1 MARCLVTGHKGYI
14 GTKLFNRLKELGHD
28 VRGIDLLEE
37 YPKDINVVLRE
48 GADQKFHPYYYNFK
62 PEFIFHMA
70 CIPRVAYSVEHPV
83 ETNENNILAGSNVLN
98 FARKVKSVKRVIYS
112 SSSSILGNGD
122 GPESPYALQKLTTE
136 IETALYSKLYGLDT
150 VSLRYFNVYS
160 HDQQASGP
168 YATVVSN
175 WMKCAR
181 ENKQPFITGDG
192 EQKRDMINVADVVE
206 ANIFCM
212 NYQNNFNGKAFDV
225 GTGSNISLNK
235 IREIALKHHPDLKFE
250 YVDPRPGDVMYSR
263 ANVEPLFELGW
274 RHNIEIQDGIDD
286 CFRRIK

>member
-37 YPKDINVVLRE
+37 HPKDINIVLRE
-48 GADQKFHPYYYNFK
+48 GSDKKFHPHYYNFK

-70 CIPRVAYSVEHPV
+70 CIPRVAYSVQYPV

-98 FARKVKSVKRVIYS
+98 FARKVGSVKRVIYS

-160 HDQQASGP
+160 HDQEATGP
-168 YATVVSN
+168 YATVVAN

-212 NYQNNFNGKAFDV
+212 NYENDLNGRAFDV
-225 GTGSNISLNK
+225 GTGNNISLNK
-235 IREIALKHHPDLKFE
+235 IKEIALSYHPDLKFK
-250 YVDPRPGDVMYSR
+250 YVAPRPGDVLYSR
-263 ANVEPLFELGW
+263 ANVDPLFELGW
-274 RHNIEIQDGIDD
+274 KNNIEIEDGIND
-286 CFRRIK
+286 CFGRIR